1 MSATLP
7 ERDLAG
13 LFASYGGETSLDVFM
28 KKALDGCVD
37 WFDAARVS
45 LFLKN
50 DFTGDYWLSGQA
62 GPDSTIPVDTI
73 LRSGE
78 GLAGKAIHSGKPKL
92 LTDSEGSHRRKRD
105 RGSAVIIPL
114 IAPEA
119 GCLGVLNVARREGDE
134 PFTTSDLGTIE
145 SIARYVALAI
155 NNARLLS
162 RMNQAMGQAKAM
174 HEKLDAVISCLGV
187 GVLVVTEFEEVT
199 GWNPEATA
207 IFGSSL
213 EAGVLLRHVLA
224 HAPIVLRVA
233 VEQAF
238 LLGASG
244 ERVTRRAFDSST
256 DQGWSV
262 IASPLPAGG
271 ATLAIQDI
279 TDHERATRELSRVR
293 RLAEI
298 GQMTAAVAHEIR
310 NPLTGIRSAAQMVQG
325 VSEEACEY
333 GKIIEEEAL
342 KLNGLCDQ
350 FLEFAR
356 PLALNIR
363 EFDPSEVVRYIT
375 EQHRQDFDRA
385 GVRLDFRRTA
395 PSPTIKGDPLRLE
408 QVVRNLVLN
417 ALQASNAGGHVS
429 VEVDGPRIQ
438 IRDSG
443 SGIEPHMMDKL
454 FTPFFT
460 TKPNGTGLGLSTVR
474 KIVDA
479 HGWEVKVHSAP
490 GTGTTFELDFGLEEA
505 A

>member
-1 MSATLP
+1 MHANLP
-7 ERDLAG
+7 ERDLAE
-13 LFASYGGETSLDVFM
+13 LFASYGGETSLDSFM
-28 KKALDGCVD
+28 KKVLDGCVD

-50 DFTGDYWLSGQA
+50 EFTGDYWLSGQG

-73 LRSGE
+73 LRAGE
-78 GLAGKAIHSGKPKL
+78 GIAGKAIQSGKPTL
-92 LTDSEGSHRRKRD
+92 LRDVEDGGKKRRD
-105 RGSAVIIPL
+105 RGSAVVVPL
-114 IAPEA
+114 VAPDA

-134 PFTTSDLGTIE
+134 LFTTRDLDTIG

-155 NNARLLS
+155 HNARLFT
-162 RMNQAMGQAKAM
+162 RMNQAVGQARALN
-174 HEKLDAVISCLGV
+174 EKLDAVIACLGV

-199 GWNPEATA
+199 GWNPEAAA

-213 EAGVLLRHVLA
+213 EAGVLLRHVVA
-224 HAPIVLRVA
+224 RAPIVLKVA

-238 LLGASG
+238 VMAAGG
-244 ERVTRRAFDSST
+244 ERVTRRAFDAST
-256 DQGWSV
+256 DRGWSV
-262 IASPLPAGG
+262 IASPLPDGG
-271 ATLAIQDI
+271 ATLAIQDV
-279 TDHERATRELSRVR
+279 TEHERAQRELSRVR

-363 EFDPSEVVRYIT
+363 EFSPAEVAHYIT
-375 EQHRQDFDRA
+375 EQHRHEFDRA
-385 GVRLDFRRTA
+385 DVRLDFKRGA
-395 PSPTIKGDPLRLE
+395 PAPMIKGDPVRLE
-408 QVVRNLVLN
+408 QIVRNLLLN
-417 ALQASNAGGHVS
+417 ALQASQAGGKVTVS
-429 VEVDGPRIQ
+429 VDGPKIQ
-438 IRDSG
+438 VRDTG
-443 SGIEPHMMDKL
+443 PGIEPHMMDKL

-479 HGWEVKVHSAP
+479 HGWDVTVQSAP
-490 GTGTTFELDFGLEEA
+490 GNGTTFELDFGLEQA

>member
-1 MSATLP
+1 MPANLP

-13 LFASYGGETSLDVFM
+13 LFAAYSGEMSLEAFM
-28 KKALDGCVD
+28 KKALEGCVE

-50 DFTGDYWLSGQA
+50 EFGSDYWLSGQA
-62 GPDSTIPVDTI
+62 GPDSTIPVDAI
-73 LRSGE
+73 LRPGE
-78 GLAGKAIHSGKPKL
+78 GLAGKAIQTGKPML
-92 LTDSEGSHRRKRD
+92 LSSTEGSRRKRRD
-105 RGSAVIIPL
+105 KGSAVIIPL
-114 IAPEA
+114 IAPEP
-119 GCLGVLNVARREGDE
+119 GCIGVLNVARREGDA
-134 PFTTSDLGTIE
+134 PFTNNDLGTIE

-155 NNARLLS
+155 HNARLFT
-162 RMNQAMGQAKAM
+162 RMTQAMGQAQAM
-174 HEKLDAVISCLGV
+174 HEKLDSVISCLGV
-187 GVLVVTEFEEVT
+187 GVLVVTEYEEVT
-199 GWNPEATA
+199 GWNPEAAA
-207 IFGSSL
+207 IFGTAL
-213 EAGVLLRHVLA
+213 EPGILLRHVLA
-224 HAPIVLRVA
+224 RAPIVLKVA
-233 VEQAF
+233 VEHAF
-238 LLGASG
+238 TLGAGG
-244 ERVTRRAFDSST
+244 ERVTRRAFDATS
-256 DQGWSV
+256 DRGWSV
-262 IASPLPAGG
+262 IASPLPDGG
-271 ATLAIQDI
+271 ATLAVQDI
-279 TDHERATRELSRVR
+279 TEQERAQRELARVR

-363 EFDPSEVVRYIT
+363 EFDPADVVRYIT
-375 EQHRQDFDRA
+375 EQHRPDFDRA
-385 GVRLDFRRTA
+385 GVRLDFRRRA
-395 PSPTIKGDPLRLE
+395 VSPTIKGDPLRLE

-417 ALQASNAGGHVS
+417 ALQASSAGGRVT

-438 IRDSG
+438 IRDTG
-443 SGIEPHMMDKL
+443 PGIEPHMMDKL

-460 TKPNGTGLGLSTVR
+460 TKTNGTGLGLSTVR

-479 HGWEVKVHSAP
+479 HGWDVRVHSSL